1 VADLILAVLLLGGAT
16 GAAELV
22 RSTCRRQL
30 LTPVRARSQEQPL
43 R

>member
-1 VADLILAVLLLGGAT
+1 VTDLILAVVLMGGAA

-30 LTPVRARSQEQPL
+30 LTPRVRSQEQPL